1 MEKADGVFQNI
12 DALGNKLLDSMDVL
26 GNTSKVLKST
36 LGFDLW
42 KQIRKT
48 PALGG
53 ALNVVLGLL
62 GFSGGVEGLERAW
75 KKRILERELKQP
87 QKAYIAE
94 SYKNYMQKKALQATT
109 AKTLLDQHNLKVED
123 AAQQKFAL
131 DMPLIK
137 SQILQKIDEK
147 PELLNLSTLKMTK
160 SPVFKGEN
168 FVQEVKV
175 GEKTKL
181 TLKRKLS
188 PQEREAFVDTYL
200 HEGLERFASNP
211 KALSSL
217 PNADT
222 LAFILLSGVALN
234 KDDVIDGVEAQ
245 VFLPDQYTDAALA
258 TQNGQDRYIYPNGST
273 PIGNN
278 KPVVNP
284 NNPVVNPISP
294 NPSPENVNNFVENVG
309 QKPEFGNDINNDQL
323 DEALSRHGYNGTL
336 LFYDKVP

>member
-12 DALGNKLLDSMDVL
+12 DALGNKLLDSMDIL

-87 QKAYIAE
+87 QKAYSAE

-160 SPVFKGEN
+160 SPVFKGED
-168 FVQEVKV
+168 
-175 GEKTKL
+175 
-181 TLKRKLS
+181 
-188 PQEREAFVDTYL
+188 FVDTYL

-258 TQNGQDRYIYPNGST
+258 TQNGQNRYIYPNGST

-284 NNPVVNPISP
+284 ISP
-294 NPSPENVNNFVENVG
+294 NPSAENINNFVENIG
-309 QKPEFGNDINNDQL
+309 QKPESGNDINNDQL
-323 DEALSRHGYNGTL
+323 DEAL
-336 LFYDKVP
+336 

>member
-1 MEKADGVFQNI
+1 V
-12 DALGNKLLDSMDVL
+12 
-26 GNTSKVLKST
+26 
-36 LGFDLW
+36 
-42 KQIRKT
+42 
-48 PALGG
+48 
-53 ALNVVLGLL
+53 
-62 GFSGGVEGLERAW
+62 
-75 KKRILERELKQP
+75 
-87 QKAYIAE
+87 
-94 SYKNYMQKKALQATT
+94 
-109 AKTLLDQHNLKVED
+109 H
-123 AAQQKFAL
+123 
-131 DMPLIK
+131 
-137 SQILQKIDEK
+137 
-147 PELLNLSTLKMTK
+147 
-160 SPVFKGEN
+160 
-168 FVQEVKV
+168 EVKV

-222 LAFILLSGVALN
+222 LAFILLSGGALN

-294 NPSPENVNNFVENVG
+294 NPSPENINNFVENVR
-309 QKPEFGNDINNDQL
+309 QKPESGNDINNNQL
-323 DEALSRHGYNGTL
+323 DEALSRHGYNGRL
-336 LFYDKVP
+336 LLYDKVP